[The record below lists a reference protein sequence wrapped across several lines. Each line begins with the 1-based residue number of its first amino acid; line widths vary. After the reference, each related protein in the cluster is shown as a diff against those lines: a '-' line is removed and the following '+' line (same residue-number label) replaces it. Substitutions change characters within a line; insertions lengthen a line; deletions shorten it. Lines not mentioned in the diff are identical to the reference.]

1 MQALLELSRSQAL
14 TVFAFDCYGP
24 FDSSAD
30 KHNLLDTRN
39 AMAANTIP
47 STVSGEDYIASLA
60 RYIRSHSEQLSSASS
75 PLKGAGHQ
83 DARASWAS
91 MLYLSNQAPKPVTLT
106 LDLYHLYYVLLKIQE
121 AGFADVGDLDEPLRF
136 DHHRRP
142 ALPAASLARQ
152 SDNSDTLSIKTSFS
166 TISKGL
172 SSIGSGWWG
181 ASSSNTPSDA
191 ATALERDL
199 KLIYTAF
206 TLLPSLKLVR
216 QDAKGK
222 GKAIEGFD
230 FPDLPGDRMLP
241 LKAFKSLERLELEGL
256 DARVLLF
263 SGEWQNIVNLRVSDC
278 GIEAISELLSACRR
292 KKDED
297 LEWGVRLRILDLECN
312 DITTIDSEEIAG
324 LERVLSLSLRRNLL
338 VSVPTGKSHSHRV
351 LAYRPDEHAP
361 LSFGQHDIS
370 PSA

>member
-1 MQALLELSRSQAL
+1 
-14 TVFAFDCYGP
+14 
-24 FDSSAD
+24 
-30 KHNLLDTRN
+30 
-39 AMAANTIP
+39 MATKTIR

-60 RYIRSHSEQLSSASS
+60 RYIRSHSEQLSS
-75 PLKGAGHQ
+75 PLRGAGHQ

-121 AGFADVGDLDEPLRF
+121 AGFADVGDMDEPLRF

-142 ALPAASLARQ
+142 PLPAASLARQ
-152 SDNSDTLSIKTSFS
+152 HSDTSDTLSIKTSLS
-166 TISKGL
+166 SISKGL

-181 ASSSNTPSDA
+181 ASSSTTAMDA

-206 TLLPSLKLVR
+206 TLLPSLRLVR
-216 QDAKGK
+216 QDPKGK

-256 DARVLLF
+256 DARVILF
-263 SGEWQNIVNLRVSDC
+263 SDEWQNIVNLRIIDC
-278 GIEAISELLSACRR
+278 GLESAAEVISACKRR
-292 KKDED
+292 KDTD
-297 LEWGVRLRILDLECN
+297 LAWGVRLRILDVEGN
-312 DITTIDSEEIAG
+312 DITTIDSEDTIG
-324 LERVLSLSLRRNLL
+324 LERVISLSFRRNLL
-338 VSVPTGKSHSHRV
+338 
-351 LAYRPDEHAP
+351 
-361 LSFGQHDIS
+361 LSIPAGE
-370 PSA
+370 PSASCHCRSSCLMVAQLWRA